1 MGLQETRGDVKL
13 QVEEWDAMDGDL
25 SLQKLQLTLP
35 DQFEDCEELDQD
47 GKAMEVWPTVE
58 RLTRSPA
65 VRLRCMGWCK
75 VRMRNGERINLWWT
89 SYGLLC

>member
-35 DQFEDCEELDQD
+35 DQFEECEELDQD

-58 RLTRSPA
+58 RLTEDDLGTLDA
-65 VRLRCMGWCK
+65 VL
-75 VRMRNGERINLWWT
+75 
-89 SYGLLC
+89 